1 MNKQYTLKSKDVSS
15 QLGRNKE
22 WVVLHSK
29 FENPALPILPAVKIL
44 GRYRW
49 SQEDIDAFIAQNT
62 VSKD

>member
-29 FENPALPILPAVKIL
+29 FQNPALPILPAVKVL

-49 SQEDIDAFIAQNT
+49 SQADIDEFVKANT
-62 VSKD
+62 QTKD

>member
-29 FENPALPILPAVKIL
+29 FHNPALPILPAVKVL

-49 SQEDIDAFIAQNT
+49 SQEDVDAFIAQNT
-62 VSKD
+62 QTKD